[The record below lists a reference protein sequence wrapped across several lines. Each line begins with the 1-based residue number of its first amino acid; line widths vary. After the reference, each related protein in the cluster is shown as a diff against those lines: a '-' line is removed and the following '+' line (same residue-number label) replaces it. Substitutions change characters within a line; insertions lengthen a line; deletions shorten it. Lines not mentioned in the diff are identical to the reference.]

1 MSADVVELQRLQSAY
16 ADVVSRRAWGE
27 LERLFLPDVT
37 VEVDTVTSPARTF
50 NGPHEFS
57 SFVSAACA
65 RFDHFQFVILNAV
78 VEVAGDNA
86 TGRIFMCEIRHHT
99 AAALDG
105 DQSSTGVWST
115 AYGLYSDRYRKVDG
129 TWWFAERHY
138 RSLARTGPQEGIF
151 GLPPDLP
158 RIGR

>member
-27 LERLFLPDVT
+27 LERLFLPDIS

-50 NGPHEFS
+50 SGPQEFS
-57 SFVSAACA
+57 SFVSAACE

-78 VEVAGDNA
+78 VQVAGDNA

-99 AAALDG
+99 AE
-105 DQSSTGVWST
+105 GVWST

-158 RIGR
+158 QIGR

>member
-27 LERLFLPDVT
+27 LERLFLPDIS

-50 NGPHEFS
+50 SGPQEFS
-57 SFVSAACA
+57 SFVSAACE

-78 VEVAGDNA
+78 VQVAGDNA

-105 DQSSTGVWST
+105 EQSSTGVWST

-158 RIGR
+158 QIGR